1 MVSIEKSHEN
11 MDLMIGSDGDLDSI
25 DRALSLEAAAMNS
38 VLVLLRSANDI
49 LAPKSITASEPT
61 PEDSNALSGG

>member
-25 DRALSLEAAAMNS
+25 DRALSLEVAAMNS
-38 VLVLLRSANDI
+38 VLVLLR
-49 LAPKSITASEPT
+49 
-61 PEDSNALSGG
+61 